1 MKNSDQ
7 KDKHVEL
14 SEKVCKADTLNRA
27 AVCLEM
33 HNGV

>member
-1 MKNSDQ
+1 MKNSDL

-14 SEKVCKADTLNRA
+14 SEKVCKTDTLNRA